1 MNFTQYKAHLL
12 HLIGGDGLSE
22 VLDLLFEDVNEDAE
36 RYGDVCANKAR
47 LITCERSYKN
57 GLLDLD
63 EYSKQRNLI
72 RAAVLD
78 IVQNIEESDVKPQK
92 SPLIEAIAA
101 LNLEIVPKVALVN
114 IDRSVPLMA
123 FESGFEATSSLPYQ
137 FYFIVGCPEQQPQH
151 FAERTVYEIIAQV
164 LINDEKAIHYKREPF
179 KIGNETIERV
189 CIEPLPFSGFGLES
203 CKNLLKARLQERTAH
218 LQLQFNTIEEFA
230 ALSDARL
237 PYRFFTLVF
246 SIDLDSA
253 TMGGKWHKNLSP
265 YLQWLIET
273 FRTNHTALPTF
284 QFVFILHKRDIHRV
298 PDPGLDQALNALVAT
313 FDAKPDAAQALPNPC
328 VRIDGFVPVKKED
341 LKAWLTTLTKQ
352 RQQYLVDAVLDEYG
366 QKLQAENRWDGVSDL
381 DMADLEELILEVYK
395 STHG

>member
-1 MNFTQYKAHLL
+1 MSFAQFKIDL
-12 HLIGGDGLSE
+12 HQRIADGGLSE
-22 VLDLLFEDVNEDAE
+22 ALELLFEQVNDSAD
-36 RYGDVCANKAR
+36 RYIDVCANKAR
-47 LITCERSYKN
+47 LTTCEREYKN
-57 GLLDLD
+57 GVLDVE

-72 RAAVLD
+72 RVAVLD
-78 IVQNIEESDVKPQK
+78 IVQHLVEKDIKPRK
-92 SPLIEAIAA
+92 SPLTEAIAA
-101 LNLEIVPKVALVN
+101 LNLALMPKVALVN
-114 IDRSVPLMA
+114 VDRNVPFMA

-218 LQLQFNTIEEFA
+218 LQLQFNSVEEFA

-246 SIDLDSA
+246 SIDLDGA
-253 TMGGKWHKNLSP
+253 MGGKWHKNLTP
-265 YLQWLIET
+265 YLEWLIET
-273 FRTNHTALPTF
+273 FRANHTALPTF
-284 QFVFILHKRDIHRV
+284 QFVFIVHKRDIHRT
-298 PDPGLDQALNALVAT
+298 PDPGLEQALNELI
-313 FDAKPDAAQALPNPC
+313 AKFNPKPSAPAALPNPC
-328 VRIDGFVPVKKED
+328 VRIDGFVPVAKEE
-341 LKAWLTTLTKQ
+341 LKSWLTTLTKQ
-352 RQQYLVDAVLDEYG
+352 RQQYLVDAVLDEYA
-366 QKLQAENRWDGVSDL
+366 QKLRTANRWDGVSYL
-381 DMADLEELILEVYK
+381 DMAEIEELILEVYK